1 MRTPETSEAFR
12 ESGSSLVTDAPTAVA
27 PTESGRPAASL
38 LLDRTYAGLTVEISY
53 HQPTEALHL
62 FVQLGEDTGKVCT
75 IQPHEVL
82 EAFEHPYIYLQR
94 AGLA

>member
-1 MRTPETSEAFR
+1 MRTPETSETFR
-12 ESGSSLVTDAPTAVA
+12 ESGASLVTDPRVEVA
-27 PTESGRPAASL
+27 PTESGRPAATTL
-38 LLDRTYAGLTVEISY
+38 LERNYAGLTVEISY